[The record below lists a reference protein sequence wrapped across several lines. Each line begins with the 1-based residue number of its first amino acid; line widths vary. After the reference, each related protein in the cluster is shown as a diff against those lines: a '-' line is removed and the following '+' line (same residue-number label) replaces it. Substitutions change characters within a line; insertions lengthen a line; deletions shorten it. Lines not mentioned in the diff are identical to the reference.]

1 MVFELERDT
10 PLSHRAQACQ
20 LSASKPGTPCF
31 AMVFGVSINLCF
43 SMASSL
49 LRTHPRRQR
58 CGSAA
63 LHHTSLRS
71 LTATASLIVGVSR
84 SVFLRSR
91 TSVAGGDR
99 RECPGICVV
108 SVLNTSLTDIYSLPI
123 LNSHP
128 GTNLISIRN
137 LSWKKR
143 ISICDDR
150 YFGFVCA

>member
-1 MVFELERDT
+1 MPPGAPCNASRLG
-10 PLSHRAQACQ
+10 LS
-20 LSASKPGTPCF
+20 K
-31 AMVFGVSINLCF
+31 
-43 SMASSL
+43 SL
-49 LRTHPRRQR
+49 FIPKAYALLWTHPRLQR